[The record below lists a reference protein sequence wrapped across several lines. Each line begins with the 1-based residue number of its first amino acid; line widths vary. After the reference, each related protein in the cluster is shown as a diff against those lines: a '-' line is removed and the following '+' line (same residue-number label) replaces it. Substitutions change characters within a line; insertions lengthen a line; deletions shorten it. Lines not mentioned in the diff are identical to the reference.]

1 MAYGLKVFNE
11 NGTVE
16 IFGYGVKGSH
26 FIATGTVTLANG
38 ASTTVTAEGMT
49 SGNTSTICIGFD
61 DLYLGTITRG
71 TNQVTFGN
79 SSGSTITFTYHI
91 IRS

>member
-1 MAYGLKVFNE
+1 MAYGLKVLNE

-16 IFGYGVKGSH
+16 IFGYGVKGAH

-38 ASTTVTAEGMT
+38 ATLTVDAEGMT
-49 SGNTSTICIGFD
+49 SGNTSTICVGFN
-61 DLYLGTITRG
+61 DLYHGTITRG

-79 SSGSTITFTYHI
+79 SYGSTIVFTYHI
-91 IRS
+91 LRP